1 MSLLQVLKKA
11 FAMDVTPRKRAQVV
25 ALRKHSKL
33 TIRTIGEWL
42 GLAQSTLG
50 RIAKMAESDNDV
62 HITVE
67 EDVEKKEDNYKC
79 W

>member
-1 MSLLQVLKKA
+1 
-11 FAMDVTPRKRAQVV
+11 
-25 ALRKHSKL
+25 
-33 TIRTIGEWL
+33 L

-79 W
+79 